1 MTADDMKVNAITN
14 GTNSPFVMPE
24 SIAVKA
30 KSESII
36 TLNSRIIFSSP
47 CKMIPNNRSTLLRRQ
62 LRVRIVLQE

>member
-1 MTADDMKVNAITN
+1 MIAEDMKVNAITN

-36 TLNSRIIFSSP
+36 TLNSLIIILTP
-47 CKMIPNNRSTLLRRQ
+47 YRKIPSNRSTLPCKRLIVRKELR
-62 LRVRIVLQE
+62 E

>member
-30 KSESII
+30 NIESII
-36 TLNSRIIFSSP
+36 TLNSRIIVSSP
-47 CKMIPNNRSTLLRRQ
+47 YRKIPSNRSTLWRKRLRARK
-62 LRVRIVLQE
+62 